1 MAEPLVTYELDG
13 EVALLGLN
21 RPDVRNAI
29 NGALTEALREGVL
42 RAIDEARAGVIFS
55 TGEEHFSAG
64 LDLTTVIERA
74 KNPPP
79 RVRRRSVMHATLDL
93 IARDSIPWVSALKGA
108 TVGGG
113 FEIASATHIRV
124 ADETTFFALPEAQ
137 RGIFVGGAGSVNIQ
151 RLIGYARMADM
162 MLTGRVYGAA
172 EAERINAVQYVVPK
186 GESLAKAT
194 EIAHRI
200 TENPPLVN
208 WAVAAYLQRTGDMSH
223 DDGMFAESLLGPSIR
238 VGQNTDRIE
247 AFLEGRAKP
256 IERPSAAGG
265 D

>member
-1 MAEPLVTYELDG
+1 
-13 EVALLGLN
+13 
-21 RPDVRNAI
+21 
-29 NGALTEALREGVL
+29 
-42 RAIDEARAGVIFS
+42 
-55 TGEEHFSAG
+55 
-64 LDLTTVIERA
+64 
-74 KNPPP
+74 
-79 RVRRRSVMHATLDL
+79 
-93 IARDSIPWVSALKGA
+93 
-108 TVGGG
+108 
-113 FEIASATHIRV
+113 
-124 ADETTFFALPEAQ
+124 
-137 RGIFVGGAGSVNIQ
+137 
-151 RLIGYARMADM
+151 MADM
-162 MLTGRVYGAA
+162 MLTSRVMSAA
-172 EAERINAVQYVVPK
+172 EAERVNAVQYVVPA

-194 EIAHRI
+194 ELAHRI